1 MPFSTSSTSGPA
13 DPRDRRRA
21 TGLAGLLSLGALG
34 VVLALVQSELFD
46 LDRHA
51 AAKELA
57 LHLTALLGL
66 ILLLP
71 RWRRIE
77 AGAVDVLL
85 AAFLTWSAVTALLAT
100 NHWLAFRSWS
110 VTFSGFVIYLM
121 AREAARHGRGRMVAT
136 GLAFAA
142 VIGALT
148 GLAQTYG
155 LDWSLLAG
163 ERAPGGTFGNRNFM
177 AHLLAIALPLVA
189 LVTLEVEHRW
199 ARVLALA
206 GSGVIAAA
214 VILSRSR
221 AAWLAL
227 GASFVVIGLA
237 LLAMRRA
244 ADRSAL
250 GRRPQRLLGALAVGT
265 GLALLLPNRLQW
277 KSDSP
282 YAESLKGIVNYQEGS
297 GHGRLIQYR
306 NTLGLV
312 VRDPVFGTGPGNWMV
327 RYPQVTTPGDPS
339 FAGADPIPT
348 NPWPSSDWMAL
359 WAERGIIGVLL
370 LLGAGLSAAV
380 TAWRRLRQPGQALA
394 SVALL
399 GCLTAA
405 MVAGLFD
412 AVLLLAAPTLFVFAA
427 VGALLPPSGAVVSI
441 PLDPRR
447 RRTALAAASLVSV
460 LVVLR
465 SAGELTAIALSSQ
478 GRQRVV
484 LERASQF
491 DPGNHRL
498 HLYLAMRGSCAQRLP
513 HARAARRLLPF
524 HDWPRRAAAACG
536 ETTER

>member
-1 MPFSTSSTSGPA
+1 MASPA
-13 DPRDRRRA
+13 YPTISPPDPRQRRRA
-21 TGLAGLLSLGALG
+21 SGLAGLLGVGALG
-34 VVLALVQSELFD
+34 VVLALVQSDLFD

-66 ILLLP
+66 VVLLP
-71 RWRRIE
+71 RWRRVE
-77 AGAVDVLL
+77 AGAVELML

-110 VTFSGFVIYLM
+110 VTFSGFVIFLM
-121 AREAARHGRGRMVAT
+121 AREAARQGRGRMVAA

-148 GLAQTYG
+148 GLAQAYG

-189 LVTLEVEHRW
+189 LITLEAEHRW
-199 ARVLALA
+199 TRALGLA
-206 GSGVIAAA
+206 GSGLIAAA
-214 VILSRSR
+214 VVLTRSR
-221 AAWLAL
+221 AAWLAM
-227 GASFVVIGLA
+227 GASWAVIGLA
-237 LLAMRRA
+237 LLVIRRA
-244 ADRSAL
+244 ADRPVLA
-250 GRRPQRLLGALAVGT
+250 RRPAGLLAALALGT
-265 GLALLLPNRLQW
+265 GLALLLPNRLEW

-312 VRDPVFGTGPGNWMV
+312 ARDPVFGVGPGNWMV

-339 FAGADPIPT
+339 FGGADPIPT
-348 NPWPSSDWMAL
+348 NPWPSSDWMAF
-359 WAERGIIGVLL
+359 WAERGMVGVLL
-370 LLGAGLSAAV
+370 LLGAGLAAAV
-380 TAWRRLRQPGQALA
+380 TAWRRLHQPGQALA

-427 VGALLPPSGAVVSI
+427 VGALLPPSGTVVAA
-441 PLDPRR
+441 PLRR
-447 RRTALAAASLVSV
+447 RSAALAAAGLVAL

-465 SAGELTAIALSSQ
+465 SAGELTAIALTSQ
-478 GRQRVV
+478 GRQRAV

-524 HDWPRRAAAACG
+524 HDWPRRAEAACG
-536 ETTER
+536 ETTGR

>member
-1 MPFSTSSTSGPA
+1 MASPA
-13 DPRDRRRA
+13 YPTISPPDPRQRRRA
-21 TGLAGLLSLGALG
+21 TGLAGLLGVGALG
-34 VVLALVQSELFD
+34 VVLALVQSDLFD

-66 ILLLP
+66 VVLLP
-71 RWRRIE
+71 RWRRVT
-77 AGAVDVLL
+77 AGAVEVLL
-85 AAFLTWSAVTALLAT
+85 AAFLAWSAVTALLAT

-110 VTFSGFVIYLM
+110 LTFSGVVIFLM
-121 AREAARHGRGRMVAT
+121 AREAARQGRGRMVAA

-148 GLAQTYG
+148 GLAQAYG

-163 ERAPGGTFGNRNFM
+163 SG
-177 AHLLAIALPLVA
+177 LIAGAV
-189 LVTLEVEHRW
+189 
-199 ARVLALA
+199 VLT
-206 GSGVIAAA
+206 
-214 VILSRSR
+214 RSR
-221 AAWLAL
+221 AAWLAI
-227 GASFVVIGLA
+227 GASLVMIGLA
-237 LLAMRRA
+237 LLAVRRA
-244 ADRSAL
+244 ADRPGL
-250 GRRPQRLLGALAVGT
+250 GRRRPAGLLAALAAGVV
-265 GLALLLPNRLQW
+265 LALLLPNRLEW

-312 VRDPVFGTGPGNWMV
+312 ARDPVFGVGPGNWMV

-339 FAGADPIPT
+339 FGGADPIPT
-348 NPWPSSDWMAL
+348 NPWPSSDWMAF
-359 WAERGIIGVLL
+359 WAERGMVGVLL
-370 LLGAGLSAAV
+370 LLGAGLAAAV
-380 TAWRRLRQPGQALA
+380 TAWRRLHQPGQALA

-427 VGALLPPSGAVVSI
+427 VGALLPPSGTVVAV
-441 PLDPRR
+441 PLRR
-447 RRTALAAASLVSV
+447 RRAALAATSLVAL

-465 SAGELTAIALSSQ
+465 SAGELTAIALTSQ
-478 GRQRVV
+478 GRQRAV

-536 ETTER
+536 ETTGS